1 MEKKRFIFDLDNTLL
16 VPTFFEREDEYF
28 RSCLS
33 KEDAEKFISE
43 KVKLLTEYEARCK
56 KYDNGILSKFLTAKS
71 GVEITQYMIANWRYL
86 TATTPPKLIEGVIP
100 TLELLKSH
108 DKSLV
113 VLTNWFKDAQKE
125 RLKNA
130 GLIDYFDEI
139 YGGDLYLKPDRQ
151 SYLTAAGD
159 YDISE
164 CIMIGD
170 NLLKDVYGAL
180 IIGMD
185 AIYFDPNKKND
196 HDKKLV
202 KSMNN
207 IERIGDVLK

>member
-1 MEKKRFIFDLDNTLL
+1 MT
-16 VPTFFEREDEYF
+16 
-28 RSCLS
+28 S
-33 KEDAEKFISE
+33 
-43 KVKLLTEYEARCK
+43 
-56 KYDNGILSKFLTAKS
+56 
-71 GVEITQYMIANWRYL
+71 L

-130 GLIDYFDEI
+130 GLIDYSHEFLLQSFYE
-139 YGGDLYLKPDRQ
+139 YGQEALKITMDRQ

-180 IIGMD
+180 MIGMD